1 LINTAHQPPATPDAE
16 ALSSASEV
24 TQLLRAAHGGDQQ
37 AADQVMGLLYA
48 DLRRISRARLSRSGE
63 LSLNP
68 TELVHESWLR
78 LVDGQGQDFPDRKHF
93 LAYASRVMRSV
104 VVDHVRARQA
114 DRRGGGLQVV
124 TLNTAVAELVPQ
136 QGDEILRVHEALEAL
151 AAHDPRLAQ
160 VVEMRYFGGLTE
172 PEIAQALDIT
182 ERTVQRDWTKAR
194 LFLSMA
200 MK

>member
-1 LINTAHQPPATPDAE
+1 MIDTAPPSPARPGPT
-16 ALSSASEV
+16 ASEV
-24 TQLLRAAHGGDQQ
+24 TLLLRAAHGGDRQ

-48 DLRRISRARLSRSGE
+48 DLRRISSARLSRSGE
-63 LSLNP
+63 MSLNP

-78 LVDGQGQDFPDRKHF
+78 LSQQGEGQDFPDRRHF

-114 DRRGGGLQVV
+114 DRRGGDLQFV
-124 TLNTAVAELVPQ
+124 TLNTAVAELAPQ
-136 QGDEILRVHEALEAL
+136 HGDEILRVHEALQAL
-151 AAHDPRLAQ
+151 AAHDERLAQ

-172 PEIAQALDIT
+172 AEIAQALDVT
-182 ERTVQRDWTKAR
+182 ERTVQRDWSKAR